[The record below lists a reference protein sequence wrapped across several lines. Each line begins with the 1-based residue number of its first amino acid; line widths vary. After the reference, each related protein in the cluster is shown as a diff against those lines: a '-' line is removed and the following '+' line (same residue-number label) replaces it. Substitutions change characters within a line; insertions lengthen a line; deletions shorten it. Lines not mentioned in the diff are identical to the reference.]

1 MKKTSTTPEVN
12 AAETGS
18 TIARSGALG
27 DTVTQNNSGVNGRK
41 PEIALCG
48 QKMGQHPAVRDT
60 QTKGV
65 SSGEGLTSAYNTI
78 VREKDPTVKPS
89 GTCGT
94 AR

>member
-1 MKKTSTTPEVN
+1 M
-12 AAETGS
+12 
-18 TIARSGALG
+18 
-27 DTVTQNNSGVNGRK
+27 NNK
-41 PEIALCG
+41 
-48 QKMGQHPAVRDT
+48 KMGQHPAVRDT